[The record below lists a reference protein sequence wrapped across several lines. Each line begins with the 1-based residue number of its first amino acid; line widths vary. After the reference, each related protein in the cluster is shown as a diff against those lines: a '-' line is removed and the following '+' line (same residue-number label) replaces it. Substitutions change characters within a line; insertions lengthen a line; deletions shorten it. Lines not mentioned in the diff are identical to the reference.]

1 MVEDINNCAPTF
13 GQDVLHFKNVPE
25 TAAIGEI
32 VATGE
37 CCIDNELAWNALL
50 KFLSRAI

>member
-13 GQDVLHFKNVPE
+13 GQDVLHFNNVSE
-25 TAAIGEI
+25 TAAIGET

-37 CCIDNELAWNALL
+37 CYIEL
-50 KFLSRAI
+50 